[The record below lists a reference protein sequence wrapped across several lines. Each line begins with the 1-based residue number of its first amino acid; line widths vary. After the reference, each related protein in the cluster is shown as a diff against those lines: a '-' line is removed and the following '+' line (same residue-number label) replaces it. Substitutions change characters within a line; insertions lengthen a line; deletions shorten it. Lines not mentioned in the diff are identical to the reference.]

1 MASEWEWRQSSHSTI
16 IQNEFSCPRSPG
28 SSRLEPSTAD
38 IDRQQPK
45 WASQA
50 SRAASY
56 MEQGIKSGASVEAV
70 GKALDLLLNHV
81 EGCLQICPYLLTF
94 PPVGV
99 LQLYMGHKTQIHSA
113 HCAPIRDEA
122 HAGLRVWC
130 LRHVPSATYSVSCNV
145 SNQQVRCWAI
155 WHACLASQH
164 SSNCPEQHEQI
175 LKKIQ
180 TAILHQ
186 RENFKYFRKIGK
198 KGNSDALTKYESNSK
213 RPRRKRCR

>member
-1 MASEWEWRQSSHSTI
+1 
-16 IQNEFSCPRSPG
+16 
-28 SSRLEPSTAD
+28 
-38 IDRQQPK
+38 
-45 WASQA
+45 
-50 SRAASY
+50 

-155 WHACLASQH
+155 
-164 SSNCPEQHEQI
+164 
-175 LKKIQ
+175 
-180 TAILHQ
+180 
-186 RENFKYFRKIGK
+186 
-198 KGNSDALTKYESNSK
+198 
-213 RPRRKRCR
+213 